1 LLRAIAGVLLTADSG
16 QLSGTAFVDD
26 RPAGSAAGQA
36 GLLLQD
42 PADALVAAT
51 VGRDVAFGPENV
63 ALDRPQIWARVRE
76 AIAAVGFRPDLARS
90 TGQLSGGEGQRLALA
105 GALALRPGLLLLDEP
120 TALLDPASADEVRR
134 AVLAA
139 VSASGATLVVV
150 EHHLDPW
157 VDQVDRVIV
166 LSATGTVIADGS
178 PDETLGRNGELLAAQ
193 GVWVP
198 GLPDPEPLQLDDG
211 LAGPWRPAARAGD
224 VVLAG
229 RAIGVPGRL
238 APVSASLAAGRLT
251 AVTGPSGAGKSTLL
265 ATLAGLL
272 PPGSGQVEAA
282 PGLAAGLDPDPA
294 AWRSRELAER
304 IGWVGQQPEQGFVA
318 RTVRAEVLAGL
329 RGGGDDGEGPTPGAV
344 ARADG
349 LLHALGLSGLAEADP
364 YRLSGGEQ
372 RRLAVAAALAQ
383 GSPVLLCDEPTLG
396 QDRGT
401 WAAVCGGLRAAR
413 AGGTALAVATHDRR
427 LITALADAELDLSPR
442 AESVPAPPD
451 ERSGTYRPG
460 PGWPPVRRCG
470 PLAVALVSLMALVSS
485 VFVRS
490 WQVGLATLA
499 VILLLAPLAARS
511 LRSAVLR
518 GLPGL
523 LAGLSIGWSTWLLGG
538 HHVGTAVAAGLRIL
552 VLVLPGSLLTAS
564 LDASRLGDDL
574 AQRLHLPA
582 RPVVAAV
589 SALQRVE
596 DLGAVWAHASW
607 ARRVRGLG
615 AGRSPLGR
623 VREVAALTFVLLVQT
638 VRRSSRMAVAMD
650 ARGFAAAY
658 DRSWAEPAR
667 WARADTVLLLVGL
680 GVAALPIV
688 LDVTWM

>member
-1 LLRAIAGVLLTADSG
+1 LLRAIAGLLLTADSG

-26 RPAGSAAGQA
+26 RPAGSAPGQA

-42 PADALVAAT
+42 PADAMVAAT
-51 VGRDVAFGPENV
+51 VGRDIAFGPENI

-76 AIAAVGFRPDLARS
+76 SVVAVGFRPDLAHP

-120 TALLDPASADEVRR
+120 TAMLDPPSADEVRR
-134 AVLAA
+134 AVLG
-139 VSASGATLVVV
+139 VVRASGATLVVV
-150 EHHLDPW
+150 EHHLEPW

-166 LSATGTVIADGS
+166 LSASGAVIADGA
-178 PDETLGRNGELLAAQ
+178 PHETLSRYGEILAAQ

-198 GLPDPEPLQLDDG
+198 GLPDPEPLPLDDG
-211 LAGPWRPAARAGD
+211 LAGPWRPSAKAGD

-238 APVSASLAAGRLT
+238 APVTTALMASRLT
-251 AVTGPSGAGKSTLL
+251 AVTGRSGAGKSTLL

-272 PPGSGQVEAA
+272 RPGSGQVAAA
-282 PGLAAGLDPDPA
+282 PGLAAGLGPDPA
-294 AWRSRELAER
+294 AWRSAELADR
-304 IGWVGQQPEQGFVA
+304 IGWVGQHPEQGFVA
-318 RTVRAEVLAGL
+318 RTVRAEVLAGV
-329 RGGGDDGEGPTPGAV
+329 RGSGDDGERPTPAAI

-349 LLHALGLSGLAEADP
+349 LLSALGLSGLAEADP

-383 GSPVLLCDEPTLG
+383 GAQVLLCDEPTLG

-401 WAAVCGGLRAAR
+401 WAAVCGALRAAR

-427 LITALADAELDLSPR
+427 LIAALADAELDLSALDP
-442 AESVPAPPD
+442 SVPARPD
-451 ERSGTYRPG
+451 ERAGPDRPG
-460 PGWPPVRRCG
+460 RRWPPVRRCG
-470 PLAVALVSLMALVSS
+470 PLAIALVSLMALVSS

-490 WQVGLATLA
+490 WQVGLVTIA

-511 LRSAVLR
+511 LRSAALR

-523 LAGLSIGWSTWLLGG
+523 VAGLSIGWSTWLLGG
-538 HHVGTAVAAGLRIL
+538 HQLGTAVAAGLRIL
-552 VLVLPGSLLTAS
+552 ILVLPGILLTAN

-574 AQRLHLPA
+574 AQRLYLPA

-589 SALQRVE
+589 AALQRVE
-596 DLGAVWAHASW
+596 DLGAVWAQASW

-615 AGRSPLGR
+615 AGRSPLAR

-650 ARGFAAAY
+650 ARGFAAAHH
-658 DRSWAEPAR
+658 RSWAEPAR
-667 WARADTVLLLVGL
+667 WARADTVLLLVGF